1 MNQLHAL
8 MDIMETSAHLYGKES
23 KPKNRYNLDRI
34 AVKMLVGFD
43 RYYVVKVYSTDLF
56 QMF

>member
-1 MNQLHAL
+1 

-43 RYYVVKVYSTDLF
+43 RNYVVKVYSTG
-56 QMF
+56 